1 MGEEF
6 GRKFRSLGRR
16 LSLVTTRVKGEGR
29 KKKPL
34 ALKMRFGPRRND
46 GGKSIR

>member
-16 LSLVTTRVKGEGR
+16 LSLVTTRVKGEG
-29 KKKPL
+29 KKEKT
-34 ALKMRFGPRRND
+34 ACFENAVWSKTKRWREIN
-46 GGKSIR
+46 